1 MNLGK
6 LKSKNRMYLTT
17 LALTA
22 LIAITAADK
31 TFPTV
36 IMKMRNGL
44 TVLSG
49 SPGNCLTYTVH
60 HPIETV
66 QINTPCRFYDE
77 IECAGNATNYSPETE
92 IPVADVAEMGSVRCG
107 EEADLEKS

>member
-1 MNLGK
+1 
-6 LKSKNRMYLTT
+6 MYLTT

-22 LIAITAADK
+22 LVAITAAEE

-36 IMKMRNGL
+36 ILKMRNGL

-60 HPIETV
+60 QPVETV

-77 IECAGNATNYSPETE
+77 IECAGNGTDYSPETE
-92 IPVADVAEMGSVRCG
+92 IPVAAVTEIGSVRCG
-107 EEADLEKS
+107 EEEDLEEN